1 MIQFEITNTMEEIL
15 LENVVVDLAPQDPI
29 DGISLLET
37 VSIPHLAFNQPES
50 VYLIYEKQ
58 DTCLGIGS

>member
-1 MIQFEITNTMEEIL
+1 MEEIL